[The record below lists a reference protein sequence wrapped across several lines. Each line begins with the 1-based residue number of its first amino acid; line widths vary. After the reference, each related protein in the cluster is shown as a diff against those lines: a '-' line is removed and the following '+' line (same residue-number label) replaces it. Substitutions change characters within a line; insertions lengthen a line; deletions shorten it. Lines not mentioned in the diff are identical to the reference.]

1 MFYIS
6 GGLNAIFCVIWWFI
20 VYDSPADHPRISRE
34 ELNYINFYCDS
45 STRVSSKVTKPIDA
59 KTRQSL
65 LAVEIRLPKFIIG
78 KGVGFFPEVMNWNQI
93 ELLIATGMER
103 HCASSHCASSRESLW
118 GTISLPF
125 SSLF

>member
-20 VYDSPADHPRISRE
+20 VYDSPTDHPRISQE
-34 ELNYINFYCDS
+34 ELDYIKFYCDR
-45 STRVSSKVTKPIDA
+45 STRGSSKVTKPIAA
-59 KTRQSL
+59 KRRQSL
-65 LAVEIRLPKFIIG
+65 LAVEIRLPRFIIG
-78 KGVGFFPEVMNWNQI
+78 KSVGFFLEVMNWNQI
-93 ELLIATGMER
+93 ELLIATGTER
-103 HCASSHCASSRESLW
+103 HCASSHRASSRESRR